1 MDLHGITA
9 DNVCLGYT
17 RTACLDDLAGNI
29 SSGTGVKPE
38 EVFANCTRLIPAGCI
53 GTPEEFCLCRG
64 LSRVWMCRLRH
75 RHCHRCRWRRR
86 PEPLLAQ

>member
-17 RTACLDDLAGNI
+17 RTARLDDLAGNI

-38 EVFANCTRLIPAGCI
+38 EVFPNCTRLIPAGCI
-53 GTPEEFCLCRG
+53 GTREEFA
-64 LSRVWMCRLRH
+64 SVVAF
-75 RHCHRCRWRRR
+75 
-86 PEPLLAQ
+86 LASERASYVNGGASIAVDGGAVRSLF